1 MEKLD
6 AIVIGNYAY
15 TDKAMITTGG
25 VVHNF
30 KLCMDDHQCSYD
42 FLKTYFKRG
51 RDVLAAKAEWD
62 AIPKVSHSPTF
73 LNAVYISDLLRK
85 KLGFEVGTVNN
96 FADELDRVDE
106 YLALG
111 PKYAIISSS
120 LIIFP
125 RLITEITDYIKER
138 VPGIKVIVG
147 GTKIFKS
154 YKIKQLFDKGELKDF
169 PLDWL
174 TKMHYFFGP
183 RKDRADYYVVN
194 SRGESTLLRL
204 LEALGKN
211 DDPRA
216 MPNLCYYEGEKLV
229 MNEITQEPY
238 LLEDFS
244 IDWDGVDD
252 AIIGFEVPVSIKQ
265 GCPYRCSFC
274 DFVGLERKL
283 VTRKWDLVMNELRTI
298 SRRFKGKSV
307 CCVDENLFLSKDHLR
322 DFCRDL
328 IKEGLNL
335 KWRGFTR
342 TDVIDTQTAEL
353 LRDAGCYSMALGVE
367 SGDKDILVNMAKK
380 VTPERS
386 LEAIY
391 ALNRAGINTY
401 STLFVGFPGETE
413 QTVTNTINFLN
424 SYPTGENGMNF
435 YSVNAFLV
443 LPISPVSTPEQR
455 DKYGLKGYYDTWT
468 HHTMDSG
475 EAVRQVIRLFKEVRN
490 CYFVYLDSSEKSVL
504 NGKFPQ
510 HREIVKY
517 RQEIVQRRVVGAAPE
532 EEALLWDRLEAAYA
546 SMEGSLAI

>member
-1 MEKLD
+1 MERLD
-6 AIVIGNYAY
+6 AVVIGNYAY

-30 KLCMDDHQCSYD
+30 KLNMDDNQCSYD
-42 FLKTYFKRG
+42 FLKLYFKQG
-51 RDVLAAKAEWD
+51 RNLAAAKAEWNN
-62 AIPKVSHSPTF
+62 IPKVAHSPTF
-73 LNAVYISDLLRK
+73 LNAVYISDLLKK
-85 KLGFEVGTVNN
+85 KLGYKVGTINN
-96 FADELDRVDE
+96 FADELDRVDAF
-106 YLALG
+106 LARG
-111 PKYAIISSS
+111 PKYALISSS

-125 RLITEITDYIKER
+125 RLITEITDYVKER

-147 GTKIFKS
+147 GTKLFKS
-154 YKIKQLFDKGELKDF
+154 YKIKQLYDKGELKDF
-169 PLDWL
+169 PLEWL

-183 RKDRADYYVVN
+183 RKDASDYYVVN
-194 SRGESTLLRL
+194 SRGESTLLKL
-204 LEALGKN
+204 LEALGKG
-211 DDPRA
+211 DDPKGL
-216 MPNLCYYEGEKLV
+216 PNLAYYEGENLV

-244 IDWDGVDD
+244 IDWDGVDEG
-252 AIIGFEVPVSIKQ
+252 IIGFEVPVSIKQ

-283 VTRKWDLVMNELRTI
+283 VTRKWDLVMDEFRTI

-322 DFCRDL
+322 DFCKNL

-342 TDVIDTQTAEL
+342 TDVIDSETAVL
-353 LRDAGCYSMALGVE
+353 LSEAGCYSMALGVE
-367 SGDKDILVNMAKK
+367 SGDRDILIHMAKK

-391 ALNRAGINTY
+391 ALNKVGINTY
-401 STLFVGFPGETE
+401 STLFVGFPCETDE
-413 QTVTNTINFLN
+413 TVANTINFLN
-424 SYPTGENGMNF
+424 SYPTNEKGLNF

-443 LPISPVSTPEQR
+443 LPISPVSSPEMR
-455 DKYGLKGYYDTWT
+455 DKYGLKGYYDKWT
-468 HHTMDSG
+468 HNTMNSE

-504 NGKFPQ
+504 DGALPQ
-510 HREIVKY
+510 HRDIVRH
-517 RQEIVQRRVVGAAPE
+517 RQEIVQGRITGITAA
-532 EEALLWDRLEAAYA
+532 EEAALWDKLEAAYA
-546 SMEGSLAI
+546 SLEGPLSV

>member
-1 MEKLD
+1 MKSLD
-6 AIVIGNYAY
+6 AVVIGNYAY

-30 KLCMDDHQCSYD
+30 KLCMDDYQCSYD
-42 FLKTYFKRG
+42 FLKIYFKQNRK
-51 RDVLAAKAEWD
+51 LEAAKAEWD
-62 AIPKVSHSPTF
+62 SVPKVSNSPTF

-85 KLGFEVGTVNN
+85 KLGFKVGTINN
-96 FADELDRVDE
+96 FADEKERLDA
-106 YLALG
+106 YLELG
-111 PKYAIISSS
+111 PRYALISSS

-147 GTKIFKS
+147 GTKLFKS
-154 YKIKQLFDKGELKDF
+154 YKIRQLYDKGELKDF
-169 PLDWL
+169 PLEWL

-183 RKDRADYYVVN
+183 RKDAADYYIVN
-194 SRGESTLLRL
+194 SRGESALISL
-204 LEALGKN
+204 LGKLEKG
-211 DDPRA
+211 DDPKGL
-216 MPNLCYYEGEKLV
+216 PNLAYYEGGSLV
-229 MNEITQEPY
+229 INEITQEPY

-244 IDWDGVDD
+244 IDWNAVDD
-252 AIIGFEVPVSIKQ
+252 GIIGFEVPVSIKQ

-298 SRRFKGKSV
+298 SNRFKGKSV

-322 DFCRDL
+322 EFCRNL
-328 IKEGLNL
+328 IKEGLNI

-342 TDVIDTQTAEL
+342 TDVIDGETAEFL
-353 LRDAGCYSMALGVE
+353 NEAGCYSMALGIE
-367 SGDKDILVNMAKK
+367 SGDRNILIQMAKK
-380 VTPERS
+380 VTPEKS

-401 STLFVGFPGETE
+401 STLFVGFPCETDE
-413 QTVTNTINFLN
+413 TVANTINFLN
-424 SYPTGENGMNF
+424 SYPTSENGLNF

-455 DKYGLKGYYDTWT
+455 EKYGLKGYYDKWT
-468 HHTMDSG
+468 HNTMNSE
-475 EAVRQVIRLFKEVRN
+475 EAVRQVIRLFKEVKN

-510 HREIVKY
+510 HRDIVKY
-517 RQEIVQRRVVGAAPE
+517 RQEIVQGRVTGAAPA
-532 EEALLWDRLEAAYA
+532 EEAALWDRLEAAYA
-546 SMEGSLAI
+546 SMKGPISV

>member
-1 MEKLD
+1 MERLD
-6 AIVIGNYAY
+6 AVVIGNYAY

-30 KLCMDDHQCSYD
+30 KLNMDDNQCSYD
-42 FLKTYFKRG
+42 FLKLYFKQG
-51 RDVLAAKAEWD
+51 RNLSAAKAEWD
-62 AIPKVSHSPTF
+62 NIPKVAHSPTF
-73 LNAVYISDLLRK
+73 LNAVYISDLLKK
-85 KLGFEVGTVNN
+85 KLGLKVGTINN
-96 FADELDRVDE
+96 FADELDRVDAF
-106 YLALG
+106 LARG
-111 PKYAIISSS
+111 PKYALISSS

-147 GTKIFKS
+147 GTKLFKS
-154 YKIKQLFDKGELKDF
+154 YKIRQLYDKGELSDF
-169 PLDWL
+169 PLEWL

-183 RKDRADYYVVN
+183 RKDSSDYYVVN
-194 SRGESTLLRL
+194 SRGESTLIKL
-204 LEALGKN
+204 LEALGKG
-211 DDPRA
+211 DDPKGL
-216 MPNLCYYEGEKLV
+216 PNLAYYEGETLV

-244 IDWDGVDD
+244 IDWDGVDEG
-252 AIIGFEVPVSIKQ
+252 IIGFEVPVSIKQ

-283 VTRKWDLVMNELRTI
+283 VTRKWELVMDEFRTI

-307 CCVDENLFLSKDHLR
+307 CCVDENLFLSKDHLK
-322 DFCRDL
+322 DFCKNL

-342 TDVIDTQTAEL
+342 TDVIDSETAAL
-353 LRDAGCYSMALGVE
+353 LSEAGCYSMALGVE
-367 SGDKDILVNMAKK
+367 SGDRDILIHMAKK

-391 ALNRAGINTY
+391 ALNRVGINTY
-401 STLFVGFPGETE
+401 STLFVGFPCETDE
-413 QTVTNTINFLN
+413 TVANTINFLN
-424 SYPTGENGMNF
+424 SYPANEKGLNF

-443 LPISPVSTPEQR
+443 LPISPVSSPEMR
-455 DKYGLKGYYDTWT
+455 EKYGLKGYYDKWT
-468 HHTMDSG
+468 HNTMNSE

-504 NGKFPQ
+504 NGALPQ
-510 HREIVKY
+510 HRDIVRH
-517 RQEIVQRRVVGAAPE
+517 RQEIVQGRITGITAA
-532 EEALLWDRLEAAYA
+532 EEAALWDKLEAAYA
-546 SMEGSLAI
+546 SLEGPLSV